1 MRVHRRST
9 SSAGEAWVPS
19 PPSAAPAAGGWGK
32 PVSRRVFMV
41 GLGRCPAGGAS
52 EAEVLL
58 VRLLSAQIPSGGGV
72 PWGFTDLRAIFPAP
86 RPDPGMRWIWM
97 QFNKRMIQ
105 RFFAAAPAFLAV
117 VSSEAVLGDFP
128 SAVWWAPA
136 IQCLGSF
143 SSGAPSS
150 APARRRRRDPEGFL
164 VIFPL
169 FLDLSV
175 SSEN

>member
-19 PPSAAPAAGGWGK
+19 PPSAAPTAGGWGK

-41 GLGRCPAGGAS
+41 GVGRCPAGGAS

-58 VRLLSAQIPSGGGV
+58 VRPLSAQIPSGGGV

-105 RFFAAAPAFLAV
+105 RFFAAAPAFPAV

-143 SSGAPSS
+143 SSGVPSS
-150 APARRRRRDPEGFL
+150 APARRRRDPEGFL

-169 FLDLSV
+169 FLNLSV

>member
-1 MRVHRRST
+1 
-9 SSAGEAWVPS
+9 VPLTPIS
-19 PPSAAPAAGGWGK
+19 FLERAALVYPDRHAVVSAAGD
-32 PVSRRVFMV
+32 
-41 GLGRCPAGGAS
+41 
-52 EAEVLL
+52 
-58 VRLLSAQIPSGGGV
+58 V
-72 PWGFTDLRAIFPAP
+72 PIRTWRETR
-86 RPDPGMRWIWM
+86 M
-97 QFNKRMIQ
+97 QFNKRMIH
-105 RFFAAAPAFLAV
+105 RFFAAAPAFPAV

>member
-1 MRVHRRST
+1 
-9 SSAGEAWVPS
+9 
-19 PPSAAPAAGGWGK
+19 
-32 PVSRRVFMV
+32 
-41 GLGRCPAGGAS
+41 
-52 EAEVLL
+52 
-58 VRLLSAQIPSGGGV
+58 
-72 PWGFTDLRAIFPAP
+72 
-86 RPDPGMRWIWM
+86 M

-105 RFFAAAPAFLAV
+105 RFFAVAPALPAV

-128 SAVWWAPA
+128 SAVWWAPV

-150 APARRRRRDPEGFL
+150 APARRRRRWDPEGFL

>member
-1 MRVHRRST
+1 MRVHRWST

-19 PPSAAPAAGGWGK
+19 SPSAARAAGGEGK
-32 PVSRRVFMV
+32 SVSRRVFMV
-41 GLGRCPAGGAS
+41 GLGRCLANGAS
-52 EAEVLL
+52 KAEVLL
-58 VRLLSAQIPSGGGV
+58 VRPLSVQIPSDGGV
-72 PWGFTDLRAIFPAP
+72 PWGFPDLFAIFAAP
-86 RPDPGMRWIWM
+86 RPDPGMWWIWM

-105 RFFAAAPAFLAV
+105 RFFAATAAFLAV

-150 APARRRRRDPEGFL
+150 APAHRRRRDLEGFL
-164 VIFPL
+164 VILYL
-169 FLDLSV
+169 FLDLFV

>member
-1 MRVHRRST
+1 LYRFGRWALFIKR
-9 SSAGEAWVPS
+9 GESLFRQYV
-19 PPSAAPAAGGWGK
+19 
-32 PVSRRVFMV
+32 
-41 GLGRCPAGGAS
+41 
-52 EAEVLL
+52 
-58 VRLLSAQIPSGGGV
+58 
-72 PWGFTDLRAIFPAP
+72 
-86 RPDPGMRWIWM
+86 
-97 QFNKRMIQ
+97 
-105 RFFAAAPAFLAV
+105 
-117 VSSEAVLGDFP
+117 VLGDFP

-150 APARRRRRDPEGFL
+150 APARRRRDPEGFL